1 MQQTQ
6 DRKPFQC
13 RLFQPPIETPT
24 FATMPLEVKQ
34 KTIELMSRLLRQ
46 HWERRCVNSQ
56 KLQYAMQERLCGLGF
71 QDIEVID
78 EDLG

>member
-13 RLFQPPIETPT
+13 RLFQPPKETPT
-24 FATMPLEVKQ
+24 FATMSLEVKQ

-46 HWERRCVNSQ
+46 HWERQCVNQ
-56 KLQYAMQERLCGLGF
+56 VK
-71 QDIEVID
+71 
-78 EDLG
+78 EDGHE

>member
-24 FATMPLEVKQ
+24 FATMPQEVKQ

-46 HWERRCVNSQ
+46 HWERRRVNHI
-56 KLQYAMQERLCGLGF
+56 KEGGH
-71 QDIEVID
+71 E
-78 EDLG
+78 

>member
-13 RLFQPPIETPT
+13 RLFQPRIARPT
-24 FATMPLEVKQ
+24 FATMPQEVKQ

-46 HWERRCVNSQ
+46 HWERQCVNQ
-56 KLQYAMQERLCGLGF
+56 VK
-71 QDIEVID
+71 
-78 EDLG
+78 EDGHE